1 MLRKTN
7 ARALKA
13 STTAILDFLEKNP
26 RVSCKTIAKELNMPL
41 KKVNSVHYQYGF
53 TGSPQAKNLF
63 PQLCEVGEVIRKKW
77 PPIGKAVE
85 AKWQAKTSA
94 PLFPAPTAP
103 SLDEVSEQVAKARAS
118 VGQMIL
124 RDVILNQDDEAMKQ
138 MREEITYLRNVVSY
152 LESQLKAKHGT
163 PV

>member
-1 MLRKTN
+1 MLRQTN
-7 ARALKA
+7 ARTLKA

-26 RVSCKTIAKELNMPL
+26 RVSCKTIAKELSMPL

-53 TGSPQAKNLF
+53 TGSPQAKKLF
-63 PQLCEVGEVIRKKW
+63 PQLCEVGESIRRKW

-94 PLFPAPTAP
+94 PLFPAPVDP
-103 SLDEVSEQVAKARAS
+103 SLDEAMDKMAQARAS

-124 RDVILNQDDEAMKQ
+124 RDVILNQDDETMKQ
-138 MREEITYLRNVVSY
+138 MREEINYLRNVVSY

>member
-1 MLRKTN
+1 MLRQTN
-7 ARALKA
+7 ARTLKA

-26 RVSCKTIAKELNMPL
+26 RVSCKTIAKELSIPL

-53 TGSPQAKNLF
+53 TGSPQAKKLF
-63 PQLCEVGEVIRKKW
+63 PQLCEVGETIRKKW

-94 PLFPAPTAP
+94 PLFPEPTAP
-103 SLDEVSEQVAKARAS
+103 SLDEAIEQVAKARAS

-124 RDVILNQDDEAMKQ
+124 RDVILNQDDETIKQ
-138 MREEITYLRNVVSY
+138 LREEVTYLRHVVMY
-152 LESQLKAKHGT
+152 LQQQLKAKDGHA
-163 PV
+163 V

>member
-1 MLRKTN
+1 MLRQTT

-13 STTAILDFLEKNP
+13 STSAILDFLEKNP

-41 KKVNSVHYQYGF
+41 KKVNAVHYQYGF
-53 TGSPQAKNLF
+53 TGSAQAKKLF
-63 PQLCEVGEVIRKKW
+63 PHLCEIGEVIRRKW

-94 PLFPAPTAP
+94 PLFPTPVEP
-103 SLDEVSEQVAKARAS
+103 SFDDALDKAAQARAS
-118 VGQMIL
+118 IGQMIL
-124 RDVILNQDDEAMKQ
+124 RDVILNQDDETMKQ
-138 MREEITYLRNVVSY
+138 MREEINYLRNVVSY
-152 LESQLKAKHGT
+152 LENQLKAKNGT